1 MRFAG
6 LCTKAL
12 ENLDFLVIFGVVA
25 VACVRGWGVAVV
37 VAVAIVVA
45 GTWLWLWP
53 GGPDD
58 DMNFGRPKKSLKNL
72 TFLIYIFAAQ
82 VRDRK
87 SRVQK

>member
-1 MRFAG
+1 MI
-6 LCTKAL
+6 
-12 ENLDFLVIFGVVA
+12 FLVIFGVVA
-25 VACVRGWGVAVV
+25 VGCVHGWGVAVV

-58 DMNFGRPKKSLKNL
+58 DMNFGRPNKSLKNL
-72 TFLIYIFAAQ
+72 AFLRCFFAAQ
-82 VRDRK
+82 VCDRK